1 MIEQHH
7 TFSHV
12 HAMNKAG
19 LNILNRISHSVRSYW
34 RCAGFALLP
43 ARPGLSAI
51 AGPGVSRKRTS
62 GLCLVPLEYL
72 QHASGLFT
80 STNCSSKSPERRM
93 VIMDTLCSH
102 YFTRNTHTHM
112 HYALYKHMRT
122 FPHGALNPKSS
133 HSLKHSPSLPLSF
146 HWPPH
151 DPAACLRSRRPVLLH
166 ILHQPSNTRHI
177 CNYNSP
183 HHLSTDLSRQ
193 QKQAAE
199 KQTPKG
205 GCETHNDTQ

>member
-19 LNILNRISHSVRSYW
+19 LNILNHISHSVRSYW

-102 YFTRNTHTHM
+102 YFTRNTHTHALCIVQT
-112 HYALYKHMRT
+112 YANISPWCFESQIFTLSQ
-122 FPHGALNPKSS
+122 ALSLIALVLSLASTRSCCMPEIASS
-133 HSLKHSPSLPLSF
+133 GPIAHF
-146 HWPPH
+146 
-151 DPAACLRSRRPVLLH
+151 A
-166 ILHQPSNTRHI
+166 
-177 CNYNSP
+177 
-183 HHLSTDLSRQ
+183 STL
-193 QKQAAE
+193 
-199 KQTPKG
+199 
-205 GCETHNDTQ
+205 